1 MFDLDLRTV
10 ILLTGVLSVLLALVM
25 GMVYAIV
32 PRTVQGVGYWVV
44 APLLVAASTALFGAR
59 GHAPALLTVVLANLL
74 LLGGMLA
81 LLLGSRRFFG
91 LPLRHGRWLAV
102 LAVTAVLLYGY
113 SAVEDDFH
121 ARLRVVGVVWI
132 AILLT
137 HAQTV
142 WRHGPEDHATRYTV
156 GVLLAHAA
164 VVLLR
169 LLTSFL
175 PLPQEGLFT
184 PSRVQTLY
192 ILVNALV
199 TIALTAGLMMLVAQR
214 LRRELEYLATRDA
227 LTGARTRPVLLQACR
242 QELARCR
249 RHGRSMAL
257 LVMDVDHFKRVNDQH
272 GHQMGDR
279 VLIDVVARVSSLLRL
294 SDLLARFGGEEFVLL
309 LPETTLQ
316 EALAVAERIRRKVA
330 LPQDGL
336 PEVTVSIGVTTNRA
350 DEDDVD
356 ALLACADRALYRAKE
371 QGRNRIETA

>member
-1 MFDLDLRTV
+1 
-10 ILLTGVLSVLLALVM
+10 
-25 GMVYAIV
+25 
-32 PRTVQGVGYWVV
+32 
-44 APLLVAASTALFGAR
+44 
-59 GHAPALLTVVLANLL
+59 
-74 LLGGMLA
+74 
-81 LLLGSRRFFG
+81 
-91 LPLRHGRWLAV
+91 
-102 LAVTAVLLYGY
+102 
-113 SAVEDDFH
+113 
-121 ARLRVVGVVWI
+121 
-132 AILLT
+132 
-137 HAQTV
+137 
-142 WRHGPEDHATRYTV
+142 
-156 GVLLAHAA
+156 
-164 VVLLR
+164 
-169 LLTSFL
+169 
-175 PLPQEGLFT
+175 
-184 PSRVQTLY
+184 
-192 ILVNALV
+192 
-199 TIALTAGLMMLVAQR
+199 
-214 LRRELEYLATRDA
+214 ELEYLATRDA

-279 VLIDVVARVSSLLRL
+279 VLVDVVARVSSLLRL

-356 ALLACADRALYRAKE
+356 ALLARADRALYRAKE